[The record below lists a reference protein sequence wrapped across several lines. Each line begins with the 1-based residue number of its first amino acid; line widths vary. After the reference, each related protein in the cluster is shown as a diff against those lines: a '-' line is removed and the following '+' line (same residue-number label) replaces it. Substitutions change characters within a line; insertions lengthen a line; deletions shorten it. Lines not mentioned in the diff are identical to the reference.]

1 MFGKADG
8 VEETEPPPVSV
19 ASRSLDSSCSS
30 LMIFTDVK
38 TKNMNL
44 NGVQVAVPCNE
55 SFKRDDES
63 GKEED
68 LASIEEFYL
77 REIEQQQNTDL
88 MNKLQTEE
96 DNF

>member
-1 MFGKADG
+1 M
-8 VEETEPPPVSV
+8 
-19 ASRSLDSSCSS
+19 SLDSQSHSSASS
-30 LMIFTDVK
+30 LIIFNDVK

-44 NGVQVAVPCNE
+44 NGVEIAVPCTE
-55 SFKRDDES
+55 TFKRDDES

-96 DNF
+96 DNYNEQI